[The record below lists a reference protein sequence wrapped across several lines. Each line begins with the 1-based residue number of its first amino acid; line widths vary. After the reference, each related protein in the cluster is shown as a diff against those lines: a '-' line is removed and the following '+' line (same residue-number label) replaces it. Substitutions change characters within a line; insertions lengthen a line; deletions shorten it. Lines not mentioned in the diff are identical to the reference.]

1 MNLLNQEIQAIQHTL
16 SILKSEKSNYANDD
30 PKAMKLD
37 EKIRVLNKELKIRL
51 EKARL

>member
-16 SILKSEKSNYANDD
+16 STLKSEKSNYANDD

>member
-16 SILKSEKSNYANDD
+16 SILKSEKSNYVTDD

-37 EKIRVLNKELKIRL
+37 EKIRVLNKELELRL

>member
-16 SILKSEKSNYANDD
+16 SILKSEKRKYDCDD
-30 PKAMKLD
+30 PRTEQLNERIKA
-37 EKIRVLNKELKIRL
+37 LNKELEIRL

>member
-37 EKIRVLNKELKIRL
+37 EKISVLNKELEIRL

>member
-37 EKIRVLNKELKIRL
+37 EKIRVLNKELKIS
-51 EKARL
+51 